1 MQPEAAQSDAY
12 IKFMGWVQAN
22 QKRLILGA
30 IIALVAIAVISFVVY
45 EQGQKEIRGSL
56 ALSRV
61 PVPVS
66 PAMPTRP
73 GTAEAFLKVAR
84 EHEGTKAGARAL
96 LQAGANLFTETKYA
110 DAQKTFEQFLKD
122 YPGSEWVPQAQFGVA
137 STLDAQGKFAE
148 ATAKFEEIRRRFAND
163 PIIDE
168 VKLAL
173 GRLLENQNKPAEAH
187 KIYSELVQLTQ
198 SNPYSGIGSEA
209 GVRKEDL
216 EAKHPELAPT
226 NVPPALTP
234 QQLDPAMLT
243 MLTNRPA
250 PTNRVITLSN
260 AVRTASNAVTGAA
273 TNLQKVITNA
283 PLLLQPGTN
292 TAKP

>member
-1 MQPEAAQSDAY
+1 MQSDAAQSDAY
-12 IKFMGWVQAN
+12 IKFIAWLQAN

-30 IIALVAIAVISFVVY
+30 VIALAVIAVISFVVY
-45 EQGQKEIRGSL
+45 EQGQKEVRASVAL
-56 ALSRV
+56 ASV
-61 PVPVS
+61 PVPIS

-73 GTAEAFLKVAR
+73 GTAEAFLKVSR
-84 EHEGTKAGARAL
+84 EYDGTKAGARAL
-96 LQAGANLFTETKYA
+96 VQAGAIYFTETKYA
-110 DAQKTFEQFLKD
+110 EAQKTFEQFLKD

-137 STLDAQGKFAE
+137 SSLDAQGKLAE

-173 GRLLENQNKPAEAH
+173 GRLYENQNKPAEAH

-226 NVPPALTP
+226 NAPPTP
-234 QQLDPAMLT
+234 QQLPPSVLT
-243 MLTNRPA
+243 LTNPSST
-250 PTNRVITLSN
+250 TNRVITLSN
-260 AVRTASNAVTGAA
+260 MVRTVTNAAAA
-273 TNLQKVITNA
+273 TVTNVQRAITNA
-283 PLLLQPGTN
+283 PLLLQPATN